1 MIAFILRRALL
12 STVVMLGAATLSFS
26 LVSLAPGNAANS
38 ILSTVHADD
47 PRLDELAFFTEKHG
61 LDSPMLIRLSQW
73 VYRLSMGDLGTS
85 LRTGAPV
92 AEEFWSRFPATLVLT
107 TASMVLAIILGLPL
121 GVISAVNQNSRL
133 DHLSRLIA
141 LGGVSIPNFWLG
153 MMLILFFGVDLG
165 WLPTFGYGG
174 LSHLILPTITLGTG
188 LAAILMRLQRSSMLD
203 ILSKNY
209 IRTARAKGLDEF
221 MVIGKH
227 ALKNTLIPVITIIG
241 IQFAHLLS
249 GVVIV
254 EEIFAWP
261 GIGHFLIEAIHAK
274 DYPVIQGFVLLI
286 ALFFVLTNL
295 FVDMIYGLC
304 DPRVRHLGNR

>member
-1 MIAFILRRALL
+1 MIAFILRRMLL
-12 STVVMLGAATLSFS
+12 STAVMLGAATLSFA
-26 LVSLAPGNAANS
+26 LVSLAPGNAAEA
-38 ILSTVHADD
+38 ILSTIRADD
-47 PRLDELAFFTEKHG
+47 PRLDEQTFFAEKHG
-61 LDSPMLIRLSQW
+61 LNNPMLIRLSQW
-73 VYRLSMGDLGTS
+73 VYRLSKGDLGTS
-85 LRTGAPV
+85 LRTGVPV
-92 AEEFWSRFPATLVLT
+92 AEEFWSRFPATLVLA
-107 TASMVLAIILGLPL
+107 TASMLLAIVLGLPL
-121 GVISAVNQNSRL
+121 GVFSAIKQNSRL

-188 LAAILMRLQRSSMLD
+188 LAAILMRLQRASMLD
-203 ILSKNY
+203 VLSKNY

-227 ALKNTLIPVITIIG
+227 AFKNTLIPVITIIG

-274 DYPVIQGFVLLI
+274 DYPVIQGFVMLI

-295 FVDMIYGLC
+295 SVDVIYALC
-304 DPRVRHLGNR
+304 DPRVRYLGNR

>member
-1 MIAFILRRALL
+1 MIAFVLRRLLL
-12 STVVMLGAATLSFS
+12 STVVMLGAAILSFA
-26 LVSLAPGNAANS
+26 LISLAPGNAAES
-38 ILSTVHADD
+38 ILSVVRADD
-47 PRLDELAFFTEKHG
+47 PRLEELTFFSEKHG
-61 LDSPMLIRLSQW
+61 LDNPMLIRLTRW
-73 VYRLSMGDLGTS
+73 AHRLSRGDLGTS

-92 AEEFWSRFPATLVLT
+92 AEEFCSRFPATLVLA
-107 TASMVLAIILGLPL
+107 TASMLLAIMLGLPL
-121 GVISAVNQNSRL
+121 GVVSAVKQNSLL

-153 MMLILFFGVDLG
+153 MMLILFFGVGLG

-174 LSHLILPTITLGTG
+174 LSHLLLPTVTLGTG
-188 LAAILMRLQRSSMLD
+188 LAAILSRLQRASMLEV
-203 ILSKNY
+203 LGKNY

-221 MVIGKH
+221 RVIGKH
-227 ALKNTLIPVITIIG
+227 AFKNTLIPVVTIIG

-286 ALFFVLTNL
+286 AFVFVLMNL
-295 FVDMIYGLC
+295 VVDVFYAFC
-304 DPRVRHLGNR
+304 DPRVRYFGRR

>member
-1 MIAFILRRALL
+1 MIAFILRRLLL
-12 STVVMLGAATLSFS
+12 SMVVMLGAAILSFA
-26 LVSLAPGNAANS
+26 LISLAPGNAAES
-38 ILSTVHADD
+38 ILSAVRVDD
-47 PRLDELAFFTEKHG
+47 PRMEELTFFTEAHG
-61 LDSPMLIRLSQW
+61 LDSPVLIRLTQW
-73 VYRLSMGDLGTS
+73 ACRLSRGDLGTS
-85 LRTGAPV
+85 LRTGEPV
-92 AEEFWSRFPATLVLT
+92 AEEFWSRFPATLVLA
-107 TASMVLAIILGLPL
+107 TASMVLAIFLGLPL
-121 GVISAVNQNSRL
+121 GVVSAVKQNSRL

-153 MMLILFFGVDLG
+153 MMLILFFGVGLG

-174 LSHLILPTITLGTG
+174 LPHLILPTITLGTG
-188 LAAILMRLQRSSMLD
+188 LAAILMRLQRASMLD
-203 ILSKNY
+203 VLNKNY

-227 ALKNTLIPVITIIG
+227 AFKNTLIPVITIIG

-295 FVDMIYGLC
+295 FVDMIYALC